1 MSVYKLKTKNMTP
14 PNKKPNP
21 FSDSEIDQIRAI
33 LEQDDFVRKFWST
46 ARTWVIAVAA
56 VIAGITV
63 GFDAIAKVI
72 KFFAGR

>member
-1 MSVYKLKTKNMTP
+1 MTP